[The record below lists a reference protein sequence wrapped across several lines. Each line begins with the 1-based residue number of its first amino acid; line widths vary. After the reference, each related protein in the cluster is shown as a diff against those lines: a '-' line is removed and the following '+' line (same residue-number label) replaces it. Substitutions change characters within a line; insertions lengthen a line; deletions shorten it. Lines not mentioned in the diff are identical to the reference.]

1 MKRLKRFNENLLGY
15 DNKFNYDHIIRT
27 MVKTHGWGN
36 GCIDYVN
43 DFESNSEYFLNP
55 QNDNEYAE
63 QFNIYLTDLQ
73 TGQLRGQLQNK
84 HNLRQGKWKLGTQ
97 VNRQVNWYSK
107 LT

>member
-1 MKRLKRFNENLLGY
+1 MRIKRFNEMM

-27 MVKTHGWGN
+27 MVKNHGWGN

-63 QFNIYLTDLQ
+63 QFHIYLTDLQ